1 MWPRQGDQRQL
12 LGFNAVPKTSREWPL
27 IKEWNSQQYNSNETF
42 EVYRECFVFD
52 LICHKTRNH
61 HLPRDSC
68 VSSTMRGEIT
78 CYFTIYRKTSRS
90 ISGRLSYQHWCWGPE
105 NRERYLLPRSLP
117 CTVPTAKAAVSPPSL
132 PTNFSFFLELKEKMS
147 VLTIKKL
154 SLCLTSVFFLN
165 MIGINLKLRNYL
177 GTVGHIS

>member
-1 MWPRQGDQRQL
+1 MGKTVGLYSPRSSQQAVSMYAMISWRLYLYFKTWVWPHQGDQRQL
-12 LGFNAVPKTSREWPL
+12 WGLNAVLKTSREWPL

-42 EVYRECFVFD
+42 EVYRACFVFD

-90 ISGRLSYQHWCWGPE
+90 ISGHLSYQRWCWGPE
-105 NRERYLLPRSLP
+105 SRERYLLPRSLP
-117 CTVPTAKAAVSPPSL
+117 CTVPAAKSCCLSSIPSQL
-132 PTNFSFFLELKEKMS
+132 ISHSF
-147 VLTIKKL
+147 
-154 SLCLTSVFFLN
+154 
-165 MIGINLKLRNYL
+165 
-177 GTVGHIS
+177 